1 MLIVLKN
8 LFGYMRPYKL
18 LTTLF
23 FFTLILDLA
32 FVSFAPLSF
41 KIIIDQAIEPKDM
54 DAFTFIMIILG
65 TAGVICLSAGI
76 LSDYAL
82 AKLNARIQNDLREKL
97 FTHLQHVHI
106 DTFQK
111 FRSGDLVSF
120 FSVDLPAIERAM
132 AVILTTGLQSLTVVL
147 VSTVVLF
154 YLEWSMAL
162 FILLGAAVIFAG
174 PYLLGRRAQTVN
186 TDYKAQF
193 SAMTSD
199 IQENMKAQK
208 VIKGFHLQQAMIDK
222 FHKRLGSLFA
232 SSYQKNIIG
241 AKMERI
247 PMTSLLVI
255 NFTIIGFG
263 SYLALT
269 GHITLGSLVA
279 FFTMYTSMGNSVF
292 SLTFTLP
299 VFTDAQVSMERIK
312 QVLDQPLEATGS
324 IRLDPSAMQHPAID
338 VQHVTFGYRPEQPV
352 LKGIHLHIPA
362 GTTAAFVGS
371 SGSGKSTLVQLLL
384 GFYEPDK
391 GTVEINGNSLHTLD
405 LGSYRDWIG
414 VVFQDNFLFHGTLL
428 ENIRL
433 SKPDA
438 TREEIIQAAKQ
449 AEIHDMIM
457 GLPDGYETMVLDEGS
472 NFSGGQRQR
481 LAIARA
487 ILRNPSI
494 LFLDEATSSLDP
506 ISEASINRTFG
517 ELSRNRTVVTVTHRL
532 ASITGADQIFVFDQ
546 GELLDCGSHAEMLER
561 GGFYK
566 KLWEKQSGL
575 SLSDSGRE
583 ATIEA
588 NRLSLLPFF
597 RGLDASVLQEIA
609 HLFHTETC
617 AAGQSVIR
625 EGETGETFY
634 LIARGRVEV
643 TRRPAD
649 GTSEPIRLAVL
660 EDGDHFGEIALLE
673 NVPRTA
679 TVTALTP
686 CVFLTLQR
694 KKLFYILSKHPEIDA
709 HVRQTLQE
717 RKS

>member
-1 MLIVLKN
+1 
-8 LFGYMRPYKL
+8 
-18 LTTLF
+18 
-23 FFTLILDLA
+23 
-32 FVSFAPLSF
+32 
-41 KIIIDQAIEPKDM
+41 
-54 DAFTFIMIILG
+54 
-65 TAGVICLSAGI
+65 
-76 LSDYAL
+76 
-82 AKLNARIQNDLREKL
+82 
-97 FTHLQHVHI
+97 
-106 DTFQK
+106 
-111 FRSGDLVSF
+111 
-120 FSVDLPAIERAM
+120 
-132 AVILTTGLQSLTVVL
+132 
-147 VSTVVLF
+147 
-154 YLEWSMAL
+154 MAL
-162 FILLGAAVIFAG
+162 FILVGAAIIFAG
-174 PYLLGRRAQTVN
+174 PYLLGRRAQEIN
-186 TDYKAQF
+186 ADYKAQF
-193 SAMTSD
+193 SEMTSD

-208 VIKGFHLQQAMIDK
+208 VIKGFNLQQIMIDK
-222 FHKRLGSLFA
+222 FNERLQFLSV
-232 SSYQKNIIG
+232 SSYRKNVIG
-241 AKMERI
+241 AKLERI

-292 SLTFTLP
+292 TLTFTLP
-299 VFTDAQVSMERIK
+299 VFTDAQVSMERIQ
-312 QVLDQPLEATGS
+312 QVLNQPLEATGES
-324 IRLDPSAMQHPAID
+324 KVDPSAMQHPSID
-338 VQHVTFGYRPEQPV
+338 VNRVTFGYQPEQPV
-352 LKGIHLHIPA
+352 LKDIQLHIPA
-362 GTTAAFVGS
+362 GATAAFVGS
-371 SGSGKSTLVQLLL
+371 SGSGKSTMVQLLL

-391 GTVEINGNSLHTLD
+391 GAITINGNSLQTLNR
-405 LGSYRDWIG
+405 STYREQIG
-414 VVFQDNFLFHGTLL
+414 IVFQDNFLFHGTLL

-438 TREEIIQAAKQ
+438 THEEIIQAAKQ

-457 GLPDGYETMVLDEGS
+457 GLPDGYDTMVLDEGS

-494 LFLDEATSSLDP
+494 LLLDEATSALDP
-506 ISEASINRTFG
+506 ITEASINRTFE

-532 ASITGADQIFVFDQ
+532 SSIAGADQIFVFDQ
-546 GELLDCGSHAEMLER
+546 GKLVDSGNHAEMLER

-566 KLWEKQSGL
+566 MLWNKQSGL
-575 SLSDSGRE
+575 SLSDSGKE

-588 NRLSLLPFF
+588 DRLSLLPFF
-597 RGLDASVLQEIA
+597 RGIDASVLQEIT
-609 HLFHTETC
+609 HLFHTQTY
-617 AAGQSVIR
+617 AAGQSVIL

-643 TRRPAD
+643 TRRGAD
-649 GTSEPIRLAVL
+649 GSSEPIRLAVL

-709 HVRQTLQE
+709 HVRQTLKV